1 MSANRLKLN
10 ADKTV
15 LLWAGSR
22 RCCLTLG
29 NRGRKLQLGDD
40 TIVPANDVNVLVC
53 VSSDLTMDTFP
64 TSARPDFIGCG
75 NFDVFG
81 IIGHGVVCNPRGR
94 HVPHRLLQCIVD
106 WGTEGYN

>member
-10 ADKTV
+10 ADKTE

-53 VSSDLTMDTFP
+53 VSSDLTMDKHVSNVC
-64 TSARPDFIGCG
+64 SAGFYRLRQLRRVRDHWTRSRLQPSWSSRPASITAMYC
-75 NFDVFG
+75 
-81 IIGHGVVCNPRGR
+81 
-94 HVPHRLLQCIVD
+94 
-106 WGTEGYN
+106 